1 MFGLLKRRSLASLE
15 KPLSLRELRKQTK
28 IVVIDD
34 DENAFPVKA
43 LQEEGYTIE
52 YWPEVRSLDRLE
64 QGDFD
69 IIVLDIA
76 GVAKKFSPED
86 DGFGVLQHLKAN
98 NPSQIIVAFSG
109 QSFDLSKQQFFR
121 LADDTMPKPVNP
133 LKCKQVLDHL
143 IESRMTVKH
152 LWETVVAVLR
162 TAEVPEKKIKQL
174 EKQIASAISSG
185 GKPDLKAVV
194 SSVVEK
200 GDLAAKVAAVV
211 MKIASLFV

>member
-1 MFGLLKRRSLASLE
+1 MFGFSKRKSLVSLAT
-15 KPLSLRELRKQTK
+15 PLPLRELKKRTK

-43 LQEEGYTIE
+43 LQDEGYTIE
-52 YWPEVRSLDRLE
+52 YWPEVTRLDRLE
-64 QGDFD
+64 HGDFD

-76 GVAKKFSPED
+76 GVATKFSPED
-86 DGFGVLQHLKAN
+86 GLGVLQHLKTH

-109 QSFDLSKQQFFR
+109 QSFDLSKQPFFR

-152 LWETVVAVLR
+152 LWETVVAVLCN
-162 TAEVPEKKIKQL
+162 AEVPEKKIKQL
-174 EKQIASAISSG
+174 EKQVASAISSG
-185 GKPDLKAVV
+185 GKPDYKAVV

-200 GDLAAKVAAVV
+200 SDLAAKVAAVV
-211 MKIASLFV
+211 MKIASLLV